1 MRSADE
7 PSRRRTPWPA
17 SAVRPSPLRSR
28 VIALLATAGLA
39 LGLAGCA
46 GGPGGGE
53 GLRYQL
59 QRGARHDY
67 TVGASL
73 RGSIAVTPEQS
84 AGQTGADQ
92 SQGDQARASQQ
103 TIPVQGSLAY
113 DLDLRVGAVE
123 GGVAEITQEVRNG
136 SADVAMGQ
144 QGGPQTI
151 PPIRLTV
158 RMDELGRVRDV
169 KGLETLQADVAFLN
183 ARHFRE
189 MMAQVFPAYP
199 QRRAQLKP
207 GDKWTESVVLEVY
220 GADQP
225 VRGSI
230 ETVYK
235 GLEKREGRML
245 HRLESRAV
253 FPVKMTRQAAGGL
266 FTIEGKD
273 EVTTTSF
280 VDPGDGFPVSAATRI
295 VYRADQTVDQNG
307 QKTKMKFDLVTELE
321 IDRYPR

>member
-1 MRSADE
+1 M
-7 PSRRRTPWPA
+7 
-17 SAVRPSPLRSR
+17 RPSDEVSPARSHR
-28 VIALLATAGLA
+28 MAGSSPRAAIPALVVLLLLTLS
-39 LGLAGCA
+39 LAGCA
-46 GGPGGGE
+46 GGPGGQQ
-53 GLRYQL
+53 GLRYQF

-67 TVGASL
+67 TVGASI
-73 RGSIAVTPEQS
+73 RGTIGVTPERP
-84 AGQTGADQ
+84 AGQTGTA
-92 SQGDQARASQQ
+92 QGQQGQQGQGTTQ
-103 TIPVQGSLAY
+103 TIPVNGSLAY
-113 DLDLRVGAVE
+113 DLDLRVGAVQ
-123 GGVAEITQEVRNG
+123 GGVAEITHEVKNG

-158 RMDELGRVRDV
+158 RMDELGRVREV

-189 MMAQVFPAYP
+189 MMAQVFPTFP
-199 QRRAQLKP
+199 QRRSRLKP
-207 GDKWTESVVLEVY
+207 GDRWTQSVVLEVY

-235 GLEKREGRML
+235 GLEKREGAML

-253 FPVKMTRQAAGGL
+253 FPVKMNRQAAGGL
-266 FTIEGKD
+266 FSIEGKD

-295 VYRADQTVDQNG
+295 VYRADQTVEQNG
-307 QKTKMKFDLVTELE
+307 RKTKMKFDLVTDLE